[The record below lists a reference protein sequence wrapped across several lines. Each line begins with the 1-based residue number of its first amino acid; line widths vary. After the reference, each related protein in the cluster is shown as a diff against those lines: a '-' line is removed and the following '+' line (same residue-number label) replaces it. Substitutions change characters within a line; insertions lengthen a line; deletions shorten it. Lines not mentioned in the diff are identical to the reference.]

1 MARIDLHL
9 HSRCSDGVHS
19 PAWVIQQAAAHG
31 AELVALSDHD
41 TLAGVAS
48 AREAGREFG
57 VAVIAGVE
65 ISVNDPQ
72 FGELHMLGY
81 LAPSAPLDDLEQQL
95 SAYRHERRGRAN
107 RTVDLLRQLGA
118 PVEESAVLRFA
129 RGGVVG
135 RPHIARALL
144 EAGHVTSVQDAFDRY
159 LHDDGP
165 AYVPRAVLS
174 LRESLALIHAAGGFA
189 ALAHPSRY
197 QESVAVVKAFAQA
210 GGDGVEIYYR
220 NDSLEQVARGEQLA
234 RRLGLV
240 PTVGTD
246 FHGLHEYERRPATT
260 AVPDRVADQLIE
272 VMKDLA
278 A

>member
-19 PAWVIQQAAAHG
+19 PAWVIKQAAAHG

-41 TLAGVAS
+41 TLAGVES

-65 ISVNDPQ
+65 ISASDPQ

-107 RTVDLLRQLGA
+107 RTVELLRQLGA
-118 PVEESAVLRFA
+118 PVGESAVLRFA
-129 RGGVVG
+129 RGGAVG

-246 FHGLHEYERRPATT
+246 FHGLHEHERRPATT
-260 AVPDRVADQLIE
+260 AVPDRVADRLIE
-272 VMKDLA
+272 MMKDLA